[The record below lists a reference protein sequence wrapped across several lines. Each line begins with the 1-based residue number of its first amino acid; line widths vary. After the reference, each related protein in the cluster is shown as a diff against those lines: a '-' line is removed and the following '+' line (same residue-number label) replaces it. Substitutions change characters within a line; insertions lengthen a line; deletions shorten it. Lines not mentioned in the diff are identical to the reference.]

1 MGHSQ
6 ADKAISRERILKEA
20 ATQIRAGG
28 LASISVGKLMRS
40 VNLTHG
46 GFYGHFASSSELLS
60 EAIELALREG
70 ELKASTAVDAGKT
83 RGYSTMV
90 RGYLSRTHRD
100 SRERGCAI
108 AALASEVSRS
118 DEGTRSVMESH
129 IESFI
134 ANIAGTLNTKNEEDA
149 MVAVS
154 AMIGALTISR
164 VFTDS
169 KRSDALLRVVRDHVL
184 ALNSKDQD

>member
-6 ADKAISRERILKEA
+6 AEKALSRERILKEA

-28 LASISVGKLMRS
+28 LASISVNKLMRS

-46 GFYGHFASSSELLS
+46 GFYGHFASASELIS
-60 EAIELALREG
+60 QAIELALSKG
-70 ELKASTAVDAGKT
+70 ELKAGATAEAGKT
-83 RGYSTMV
+83 LGYSTMV

-100 SRERGCAI
+100 SRETGCAI
-108 AALASEVSRS
+108 AALAAEVSRS
-118 DEGTRSVMESH
+118 EEGTRAVMESH

-134 ANIAGTLNTKNEEDA
+134 ANIAHALNTENEEDA
-149 MVAVS
+149 MVAAS

-164 VFTDS
+164 VFTNT

-184 ALNSKDQD
+184 ALNPKDHD

>member
-6 ADKAISRERILKEA
+6 ADKANSRERILKEA

-60 EAIELALREG
+60 EAIELALSEG
-70 ELKASTAVDAGKT
+70 ELKGAAADAGKT

-100 SRERGCAI
+100 SRETGCAI

-129 IESFI
+129 VESFI
-134 ANIAGTLNTKNEEDA
+134 ANIARTLNTENDEDA

-154 AMIGALTISR
+154 AMIGALTLSR
-164 VFTDS
+164 VFTDT

-184 ALNSKDQD
+184 ALNLKDQD